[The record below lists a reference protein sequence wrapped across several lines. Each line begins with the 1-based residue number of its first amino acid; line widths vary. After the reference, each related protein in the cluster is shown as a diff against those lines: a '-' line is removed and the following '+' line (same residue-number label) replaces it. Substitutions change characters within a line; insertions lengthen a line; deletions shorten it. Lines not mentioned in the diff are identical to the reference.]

1 MATSLALNSKSPT
14 DVLEAGKKKTDVKS
28 FRKLDVRKLS
38 DFGNDDIV
46 TTMKQKKQKRNKKLL
61 VPPL

>member
-1 MATSLALNSKSPT
+1 MVTSLVLNSKIPT
-14 DVLEAGKKKTDVKS
+14 DVLEAGKNKTEVQS

-46 TTMKQKKQKRNKKLL
+46 TTLRS
-61 VPPL
+61 